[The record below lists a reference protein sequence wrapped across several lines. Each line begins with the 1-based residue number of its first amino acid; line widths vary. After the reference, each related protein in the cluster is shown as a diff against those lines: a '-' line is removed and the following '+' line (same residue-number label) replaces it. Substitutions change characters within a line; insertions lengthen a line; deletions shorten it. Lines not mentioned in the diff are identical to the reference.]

1 MAGVPIAVKDTEDLE
16 GEVTTWGTRGFSEP
30 AKADGEM
37 VRRLRSAGA
46 IVLGKT
52 NLPELAICGFT
63 ETEAWGITRNP
74 WDTTRTPGGSS
85 GGSAAATAAGLCAAA
100 TASDGGGSIRIP
112 AALCGLFGL
121 KPQRDRI
128 SLAPAREHWHGL
140 SVTGSVTRTVED
152 TAIWLDVCHGG
163 VPGGPPPPDH
173 SFVEAS
179 HATPQAASDRLV
191 HQAAAAGRARKAR

>member
-1 MAGVPIAVKDTEDLE
+1 
-16 GEVTTWGTRGFSEP
+16 
-30 AKADGEM
+30 M
-37 VRRLRSAGA
+37 VRRLRAAGA

-74 WDTTRTPGGSS
+74 WDTRRTPGGSS
-85 GGSAAATAAGLCAAA
+85 GGSAAATAAGLCTAA

-128 SLAPAREHWHGL
+128 SLAPVSRALARTLRHRVGDENGRRHGPL
-140 SVTGSVTRTVED
+140 ARCLPRWC
-152 TAIWLDVCHGG
+152 ARR
-163 VPGGPPPPDH
+163 P
-173 SFVEAS
+173 A
-179 HATPQAASDRLV
+179 
-191 HQAAAAGRARKAR
+191 RA